1 MDSRRAERA
10 REERAMTDCLFCKII
25 EGKIPSKKVYE
36 DDDVV
41 AFDDIQPQA
50 PVHVLVIPKK
60 HVATLNDLAPEDDA
74 VTGKLLRVAARIAK
88 ERGIAE
94 RGWRATV
101 NVNRDAHQLVFH
113 VHLHL
118 MGGRAFAWPP
128 G

>member
-1 MDSRRAERA
+1 
-10 REERAMTDCLFCKII
+10 MTDCLFCKII

-50 PVHVLVIPKK
+50 PVHVLIIPKK
-60 HVATLNDLAPEDDA
+60 HVATLNDLSTVDDA

>member
-1 MDSRRAERA
+1 MS
-10 REERAMTDCLFCKII
+10 DCLFCKIV
-25 EGKIPSKKVYE
+25 EGKIPAKKVYE
-36 DDDVV
+36 DADVV

-60 HVATLNDLAPEDDA
+60 HLATLNDLSPADDA
-74 VTGKLLRVAARIAK
+74 LAGKLLRVAAQIGK
-88 ERGIAE
+88 ERGIAD

-113 VHLHL
+113 VHVHL
-118 MGGRAFAWPP
+118 MGGRSFGWPP

>member
-1 MDSRRAERA
+1 MS
-10 REERAMTDCLFCKII
+10 DCLFCKIV
-25 EGKIPSKKVYE
+25 EGKIPARKVYE
-36 DDDVV
+36 DADVV

-60 HVATLNDLAPEDDA
+60 HVATLNDLEPADDA
-74 VTGKLLRVAARIAK
+74 LAGKLLRTAAQIAK
-88 ERGIAE
+88 DRGIAD

-113 VHLHL
+113 VHVHL
-118 MGGRAFAWPP
+118 MGGRAFGWPP

>member
-1 MDSRRAERA
+1 VS
-10 REERAMTDCLFCKII
+10 DCLFCKIV
-25 EGKIPSKKVYE
+25 EGKIPAKKVYE
-36 DDDVV
+36 DADVV

-50 PVHVLVIPKK
+50 PVHVLVIPRK
-60 HVATLNDLAPEDDA
+60 HVATLNDLDPQDDA
-74 VTGKLLRVAARIAK
+74 VAGKLLRVAALIAK
-88 ERGIAE
+88 ERGIAD

-118 MGGRAFAWPP
+118 MGGRSFGWPP

>member
-1 MDSRRAERA
+1 MA
-10 REERAMTDCLFCKII
+10 DCLFCKIV

-36 DDDVV
+36 DDDVL

-74 VTGKLLRVAARIAK
+74 VAGKLLRVAAKIAK
-88 ERGIAE
+88 DRGIAE

-118 MGGRAFAWPP
+118 MGGRAFTWPP

>member
-1 MDSRRAERA
+1 MS
-10 REERAMTDCLFCKII
+10 DCLFCKIV
-25 EGKIPSKKVYE
+25 EGKIPAKKVYE
-36 DDDVV
+36 DADVL

-60 HVATLNDLAPEDDA
+60 HVPTLNDLGPGDDA
-74 VTGKLLRVAARIAK
+74 LAGKLFRVAAQLAR
-88 ERGIAE
+88 ERGIAD

-101 NVNRDAHQLVFH
+101 NVNKDAHQLVFH

-118 MGGRAFAWPP
+118 MGGRSFGWPP

>member
-1 MDSRRAERA
+1 VS
-10 REERAMTDCLFCKII
+10 DCLFCKIV
-25 EGKIPSKKVYE
+25 EGKIPAKKVYE
-36 DDDVV
+36 DAELV

-60 HVATLNDLAPEDDA
+60 HVATLNDLGPGDDA
-74 VTGKLLRVAARIAK
+74 VMGKMMRVAAQLAR
-88 ERGIAE
+88 ERGIAD

-101 NVNRDAHQLVFH
+101 NVNKDAHQLVFH

-118 MGGRAFAWPP
+118 MGGRSFGWPP

>member
-1 MDSRRAERA
+1 VS
-10 REERAMTDCLFCKII
+10 DCLFCKIV
-25 EGKIPSKKVYE
+25 EGKIPAKKVYE
-36 DDDVV
+36 DADVV

-60 HVATLNDLAPEDDA
+60 HVPTLNDLSPADDA
-74 VTGKLLRVAARIAK
+74 LAGKLMRVAAQLAR
-88 ERGIAE
+88 ERGIAD

-101 NVNRDAHQLVFH
+101 NVNKDAHQLVFH

-118 MGGRAFAWPP
+118 MGGRSFGWPP

>member
-1 MDSRRAERA
+1 MA
-10 REERAMTDCLFCKII
+10 DCLFCKIV
-25 EGKIPSKKVYE
+25 EGKVPAKKVYE
-36 DDDVV
+36 DDDVL

-50 PVHVLVIPKK
+50 PIHVLVIPKK
-60 HVATLNDLAPEDDA
+60 HVATLNDLSPEDDA

-113 VHLHL
+113 VHVHL
-118 MGGRAFAWPP
+118 MGGRAFTWPP

>member
-1 MDSRRAERA
+1 VA
-10 REERAMTDCLFCKII
+10 DCLFCKIV
-25 EGKIPSKKVYE
+25 EGKIPAKKVYE

-74 VTGKLLRVAARIAK
+74 VAGKLLRVAARIAK
-88 ERGIAE
+88 ERGISE

-101 NVNRDAHQLVFH
+101 NVNKDAHQLVFH

-118 MGGRAFAWPP
+118 MGGRGFTWPP

>member
-1 MDSRRAERA
+1 MS
-10 REERAMTDCLFCKII
+10 DCLFCKIV

-36 DDDVV
+36 DEDVV

-50 PVHVLVIPKK
+50 PIHVLVIPKK

-74 VTGKLLRVAARIAK
+74 VAGKLLRVAAKIAR
-88 ERGIAE
+88 ERGIAD

-118 MGGRAFAWPP
+118 MGGRPFGWPP